1 MFETREQYLSLLNSV
16 SQEERQQ
23 LLQQYG
29 DGSDL
34 PTEVENRESKIG
46 ELEQQGYGIPEV
58 LNENPQADN
67 TFTPVGE
74 AFDTSTLPQGNIDVE
89 PLSDE
94 ELEKQAEYDRL
105 TKDQSAWAEIERNV
119 QARKEEYAVRDQEGN
134 IVRDFEGNI
143 VERNLSSGEK
153 AINSINNIVADTKSG
168 FAALGIGVN
177 EVVQKIAGDDTV
189 EGWAED
195 SEFWA
200 AFTDEGTEDLIRER
214 EIANSERDE
223 HTGSFTGEDSDIP
236 AALVNAVTSIGSSAI
251 INTLT
256 LGGGLPFQFFGDF
269 YTDYNEAVA
278 ETKGKSLR
286 DLREDGDDSFWAP
299 AAFGALAGL
308 SERFG
313 LKGAGKAITDKIK
326 KPIAKKVA
334 HRLLSGN
341 KEGLTEVFQT
351 GLEAAN
357 LTHAKG
363 GEAGQAF
370 VDAVFSQEGLESY
383 LQGAVG
389 GATLAGKGQDQ
400 KANIQ
405 KIQKAAAA
413 MRAPVDSQRIDELTS
428 KRVELSK
435 VLAST
440 TDPQVKD
447 LIGKQIKDVE
457 SELKNIIPNAN
468 GIVRKMTDP
477 QVEAANKIFDQAKAV
492 EQQGADLFAKYKNGT
507 ITKEEFIP
515 AKKALQDELNKL
527 NDKGAKLQEKVAEQP
542 NLREKDLTSPAHAGI
557 WKTSVKDT
565 IDSAIQGGKDVFDV
579 ISDNNVQKWI
589 GSKVR
594 NEFNKL
600 AKSDQEKT
608 TLDDVVAGVL
618 YGTGSRKSQSL
629 LGLLQTADPQ
639 GKALPST
646 YVLGQID
653 KKINDVLQTETQQRS
668 GRGFDAAIEGEG
680 AVQVADSTD
689 IETQAFGETQEAP
702 AEKSALEVSSKLGI
716 EPRVVQKAAL
726 EAEKALG
733 TKLPDPSD
741 RKFEKGITDH
751 FRTVLQ
757 PAIAKALGKGADF
770 EAYLDTNWNDVL
782 KTLPLRSLSKR
793 QDESKGWAQNTP
805 NKSEFLNYFLSPT
818 SVKKPLSKEAW
829 LEKKAEQ
836 TRELE
841 ADGITFQAAPPSY
854 ESYLANPSQDIQ
866 TRSQYNQKIGRQT
879 KRADEAGFH
888 IQLPSYEEYLKSWGA
903 EISPQKKSQRKKA
916 LTELLAE
923 TVGLKAAKDVL
934 ENNAEAQQKFKDVQE
949 IVANENTQEV
959 SQIANDR
966 WFDTFV
972 DKTIA
977 EDDFASQERATNK
990 ILAEN
995 KQRDTINTKNDAEFQ
1010 EGRDWVSNV
1019 LTTYFPAQFF
1029 TQGIFANAGS
1039 SAQQRGFFFT
1049 SKADLDQAV
1058 TNAKSDPNSVY
1069 AKAGRYNYK
1078 HKSADK
1084 IKADWSKVDA
1094 LNKNNQQAF
1103 NEMWKTF
1110 EKMIA
1115 NDPKN
1120 APFVAAIL
1128 KSAQNSQNHLSRTGA
1143 PITAFSENGPWE
1155 EEHTMPQSSVS
1166 RYLFST
1172 IMSGGNLENALSN
1185 TNKNFF
1191 QVGLNKT
1198 DDAKLKKVKLNSKM
1212 PDGWRPSDNSWARY
1226 FNDAVN
1232 GVDGGIDPNSIT
1244 FFATGKTVAETFGA
1258 GVNSSQSP
1266 VVTEAQQ
1273 KVVAEEV
1280 NDKLDSLIDR
1290 AIGSLE
1296 QLLGDRGA
1304 LHTNFAHI
1312 PVHILVG
1319 GLRATKLAYKGAR
1332 NLAKAL
1338 EAGYNKVKDFMTRE
1352 EWSEF
1357 SQGAIKEVKNKQ
1369 TGAQAGLAFAS
1380 ENAIKLQQQSDLNG
1394 KLNEIIEQKTKG
1406 KIKADKV
1413 IYKAEIG
1420 KSPKL
1425 GKIRSF
1431 FNHPS
1436 AEDLKGLL
1444 YSIVP
1449 SGKDGEAALKFF
1461 DTNVFRPYQK
1471 GVTAYNAY
1479 KANLRES
1486 YETATKLASN
1496 KKLNETVPGTN
1507 LSWNNAIHIYL
1518 GESNGTLK
1526 GVQTETVSTIL
1537 EQLEA
1542 NPKMKAYAEQ
1552 LDKLFEGNYKF
1563 SEDAVDGDL
1572 GGVLA
1577 SAASKAKRAEFIGEY
1592 LNNAEQI
1599 FSEENL
1605 NKIEQTAGKEV
1616 RENLEKTLAR
1626 MKSGNN
1632 RTISTDSST
1641 NKFLDWLNNANS
1653 VIMFANVR
1661 SAALQTLSM
1670 MNYLNTGGN
1679 NMLRA
1684 AANYGNQKQFRED
1697 VKTLW
1702 NSDYS
1707 VGRRKGLGFDIS
1719 ADEIANSTTK
1729 SGMRDLL
1736 KKIREAGFIPTKY
1749 MDSFATTRAGAL
1761 YYRARLDK
1769 YKNEGHPNPEAEAL
1783 ADWEAITEESQQSAD
1798 PSKISQIQA
1807 GPLGRVIFAFGNTP
1821 FQYARVAKRAAQDL
1835 VNRRGNPTTHLKR
1848 IAYYTAIQAAV
1859 FNTVQN
1865 ALWMEGDDEDKDDK
1879 KKQNAILSGITSL
1892 LKSFGLGG
1900 AVAATGV
1907 NFLAQSQ
1914 EDRPDYIRAATSVS
1928 PPISY
1933 KLSQLFKI
1941 GRSIDNENYG
1951 EAAALAVQVGA
1962 NVPAAR
1968 VLDKFENLQET
1979 ITDDLSASQ
1988 RVLKTLGWTDY
1999 SLGIQDD
2006 EKETRGRTS
2015 RSRRTRRKSRG
2026 GRRQSRKEDSSIFNK
2041 GEQGQAF
2048 KDGTIEVDPNLSP
2061 IEREKT
2067 IAHEKK
2073 HVSDMKENGLDYDEN
2088 YVHYKGKKFAR
2099 KNGKIRQGGE
2109 WKPEGDKSLPWEAAA
2124 YAAEPDSPLN
2134 TNGDDDKKS
2143 DYERMR
2149 EQEAHLRK
2157 VSRETAG
2164 KYGTTDHSGE
2174 DFRYVASEPAR
2185 GTQEFGGRH
2194 YRPKFVGYTDEHEEV
2209 TDGPAHFQA
2218 AKDWSKNWNQNPETL
2233 GRDQRRTGISENEY
2247 YQQLERQ
2254 QTAQHSEEAGQEAT
2268 AGTYDVDTHTIN
2280 TNPDFKGAQGYGKES
2295 LGAHEFAHAGRDLQ
2309 RGLHVKEIIG
2319 DINTGFDKE
2328 FQEYANRPHEMYG
2341 FMQQMRHDM
2350 GLKPG
2355 QKVTPEMIEEY
2366 KKTGSQNP
2374 LLNAKSEKLQEALN
2388 TVASVDKPKRKSL
2401 DDLYSNNN
2409 LNTGYA

>member
-1 MFETREQYLSLLNSV
+1 MFETREQYLSILNSATP
-16 SQEERQQ
+16 EEKQQ

-34 PTEVENRESKIG
+34 PTEADNRESRIG

-58 LNENPQADN
+58 LDENPQADN
-67 TFTPVGE
+67 TFTPVNE
-74 AFDTSTLPQGNIDVE
+74 EFDTSTLPQGNIDVE
-89 PLSDE
+89 PLTDE

-119 QARKEEYAVRDQEGN
+119 QARKEEYALRDQYGE
-134 IVRDFEGNI
+134 VVTDFDGNI
-143 VERNLSSGEK
+143 VEREVSTGEK
-153 AINSINNIVADTKSG
+153 MINSISNIVADTQSG
-168 FAALGIGVN
+168 FADLGIGVN
-177 EVVQKIAGDDTV
+177 EVVQKLVGDETL
-189 EGWAED
+189 EQWAED
-195 SEFWA
+195 ADSDFLR
-200 AFTDEGTEDLIRER
+200 AFTDEGTEELIRAAEVA
-214 EIANSERDE
+214 ESTRDE
-223 HTGSFTGEDSDIP
+223 HTGSYTGEDSDV
-236 AALVNAVTSIGSSAI
+236 AAAFVNSVTSIGSSAL
-251 INTLT
+251 INTIT
-256 LGGGLPFQFFGDF
+256 LGGGLPAQFVGGF
-269 YTDYNEAVA
+269 YRDYNGAVA

-286 DLREDGDDSFWAP
+286 DLREDGEDSFWAP
-299 AAFGALAGL
+299 AAFGIVAGL
-308 SERFG
+308 SEKVG

-326 KPIAKKVA
+326 KPIAKKIA

-341 KEGLTEVFQT
+341 KEGLTELFQT
-351 GLEAAN
+351 GLEGASLA
-357 LTHAKG
+357 HAKG
-363 GEAGQAF
+363 EDAAEAFAEG
-370 VDAVFSQEGLESY
+370 VFSREGLESY
-383 LQGAVG
+383 LQGFTG

-413 MRAPVDSQRIDELTS
+413 MRAPVDSQRIDELTA

-435 VLAST
+435 VLSST

-457 SELKNIIPNAN
+457 SELKHIIPQAN

-477 QVEAANKIFDQAKAV
+477 QVDAANNIFEQAKAV
-492 EQQGADLFAKYKNGT
+492 EQQGADLFAKYKDGT

-527 NDKGAKLQEKVAEQP
+527 NDKGSKLQAQVVEQP
-542 NLREKDLTSPAHAGI
+542 NVREKDLTSPSHAGI
-557 WKTSVKDT
+557 WSTSVKNT
-565 IDSAIQGGKDVFDV
+565 IDTAIQGGKDVFDV

-702 AEKSALEVSSKLGI
+702 AERSALEVSSKLGI

-949 IVANENTQEV
+949 IIANENAQEV

-972 DKTIA
+972 DDSIA
-977 EDDFASQERATNK
+977 EDDFASQEKATDK
-990 ILAEN
+990 ILADN
-995 KQRDTINTKNDAEFQ
+995 KQRKTINTKNDTEFQ
-1010 EGRDWVSNV
+1010 EGRDWVSNT
-1019 LTTYFPAQFF
+1019 LTSYFPSEFF

-1069 AKAGRYNYK
+1069 AKTGRYNYK

-1084 IKADWSKVDA
+1084 IKVDWSKVDA

-1115 NDPKN
+1115 DDPKN

-1143 PITAFSENGPWE
+1143 PITAFSKNGPWE
-1155 EEHTMPQSSVS
+1155 EEHTMPQSSVA

-1172 IMSGGNLENALSN
+1172 IMSGGNLDNALSN

-1198 DDAKLKKVKLNSKM
+1198 DDLKLKKVKLNSKM

-1258 GVNSSQSP
+1258 GAKNSDKQ
-1266 VVTEAQQ
+1266 VVKEAQQ
-1273 KVVAEEV
+1273 KVVAEKVGDQFE
-1280 NDKLDSLIDR
+1280 SLIDR
-1290 AIGSLE
+1290 AIGSLDK
-1296 QLLGDRGA
+1296 LLGDRGA

-1312 PVHILVG
+1312 PVNVLIG
-1319 GLRATKLAYKGAR
+1319 GLRATKLAYQGSR
-1332 NLAKAL
+1332 NLVKAL
-1338 EAGYNKVKDFMTRE
+1338 DAGYEKVKDWMTRE
-1352 EWSEF
+1352 EFKDFNTQATQEVSNQKTDKQYALDFTDENSADLQAREEVQEQIEKSKEEINTEF
-1357 SQGAIKEVKNKQ
+1357 NKIIEDKAGIAKDQILSNKEAQSKGKNK
-1369 TGAQAGLAFAS
+1369 GRF
-1380 ENAIKLQQQSDLNG
+1380 KLFIPAN
-1394 KLNEIIEQKTKG
+1394 I
-1406 KIKADKV
+1406 
-1413 IYKAEIG
+1413 
-1420 KSPKL
+1420 
-1425 GKIRSF
+1425 
-1431 FNHPS
+1431 
-1436 AEDLKGLL
+1436 EDLGGLL
-1444 YSIVP
+1444 YTVLP
-1449 SGKDGEAALKFF
+1449 SGKAGEQAWEYFQSNLIKPFGKATAVWENEKGRILQSVSDAFSGYKQTNKSLQKPIKEGSEFNTQDALRVYIANEKGNEVNGLGSSKQELLDFVEG
-1461 DTNVFRPYQK
+1461 DQK
-1471 GVTAYNAY
+1471 L
-1479 KANLRES
+1479 KAFALELSKNLGEN
-1486 YETATKLASN
+1486 YG
-1496 KKLNETVPGTN
+1496 KKLDLN
-1507 LSWNNAIHIYL
+1507 
-1518 GESNGTLK
+1518 NGTIH
-1526 GVQTETVSTIL
+1526 TDFVSYTNGDL
-1537 EQLEA
+1537 RKEHFSSW
-1542 NPKMKAYAEQ
+1542 KDVSKAM
-1552 LDKLFEGNYKF
+1552 F
-1563 SEDAVDGDL
+1563 SED
-1572 GGVLA
+1572 
-1577 SAASKAKRAEFIGEY
+1577 
-1592 LNNAEQI
+1592 
-1599 FSEENL
+1599 NL
-1605 NKIEQTAGKEV
+1605 NKYEAVAGKARRV
-1616 RENLEKTLAR
+1616 ALENVLGR
-1626 MKSGNN
+1626 MESGKSRLGNDAE
-1632 RTISTDSST
+1632 TS
-1641 NKFLDWLNNANS
+1641 KLLNFINGASGVTMFWNSRSALLQLLSIGNFIGAPGNS
-1653 VIMFANVR
+1653 VGN
-1661 SAALQTLSM
+1661 ALKTV
-1670 MNYLNTGGN
+1670 T
-1679 NMLRA
+1679 
-1684 AANYGNQKQFRED
+1684 NQKQYWKD
-1697 VKTLW
+1697 VKTILK
-1702 NSDYS
+1702 SDYI
-1707 VGRRKGLGFDIS
+1707 RARKKGGKIDVAISDILDS
-1719 ADEIANSTTK
+1719 ADGQNGII
-1729 SGMRDLL
+1729 
-1736 KKIREAGFIPTKY
+1736 KKLIEFGYTPTKAA
-1749 MDSFATTRAGAL
+1749 DSVAIALGGATL
-1761 YYRARLDK
+1761 YGSLVRSGISPK
-1769 YKNEGHPNPEAEAL
+1769 EAL
-1783 ADWEAITEESQQSAD
+1783 LRVQEVSEESQQSSRAD
-1798 PSKISQIQA
+1798 KISQAQTST
-1807 GPLGRVIFAFGNTP
+1807 LGRLLFAFANTP
-1821 FQYARVAKRAAQDL
+1821 LQYARITKKAAQDL
-1835 VNRRGNPTTHLKR
+1835 INNRGSRRKNAAK
-1848 IAYYTAIQAAV
+1848 IAWYGALQNIA
-1859 FNTVQN
+1859 FSSLQN
-1865 ALWMEGDDEDKDDK
+1865 AIWTAFGDDEEENEEKVQTALFRYLDSYH
-1879 KKQNAILSGITSL
+1879 NAFGGIGIGLS
-1892 LKSFGLGG
+1892 
-1900 AVAATGV
+1900 AVANSIKKYSDKGDAVEAATAALNVAPPLSIKLNSVKNAFYSHQRGD
-1907 NFLAQSQ
+1907 N
-1914 EDRPDYIRAATSVS
+1914 IRAAT
-1928 PPISY
+1928 
-1933 KLSQLFKI
+1933 
-1941 GRSIDNENYG
+1941 N
-1951 EAAALAVQVGA
+1951 ALAVT
-1962 NVPAAR
+1962 NLPLER
-1968 VLDKFENLQET
+1968 LIRKTENLQAFAESET
-1979 ITDDLSASQ
+1979 SVINRLMLLA
-1988 RVLKTLGWTDY
+1988 GWSPY
-1999 SLGIQDD
+1999 SLGVDSKEDTFSGGDSLFDD
-2006 EKETRGRTS
+2006 EGSLFDGDDESLFKR
-2015 RSRRTRRKSRG
+2015 
-2026 GRRQSRKEDSSIFNK
+2026 